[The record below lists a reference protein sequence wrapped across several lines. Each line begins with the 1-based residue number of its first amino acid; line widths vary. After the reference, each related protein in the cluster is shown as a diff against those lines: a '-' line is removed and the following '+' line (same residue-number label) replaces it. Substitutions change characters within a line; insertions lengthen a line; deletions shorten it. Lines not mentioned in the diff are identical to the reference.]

1 MTRNVV
7 VVVMDTARYR
17 DVFPETETVAPELE
31 SLAADGTRFDRAV
44 APAPWTLPSHAS
56 LFTGTYPSKH
66 GAHAD
71 HKYLDD
77 DRPTLAEAFAGA
89 GYETVAVSNNTW
101 ISDEFGFARG
111 FERFRKTWQY
121 LQADTDLGPVA
132 RTNEG
137 REKLR
142 ALARSLFDGN
152 PLVNALNAVY
162 GQFFR
167 KREDSGARRTNRWV
181 REWLADRGGDRPF
194 FLFVNY
200 LEPHLE
206 YRPPRETTERFLPDG
221 TSYEEAMAVPQ
232 DAWSHVAGDL
242 DLDEED
248 FAALRALYRGE
259 IAYLDDRIAEL
270 RDALAAAGEWEDTVF
285 VVTGDHGENIGDHG
299 LMDHQYALYETLLH
313 VPLVVHGG
321 PFDGGRD
328 ERLVSL
334 TDLAPTLL
342 DAVDV
347 DAPAFRDQAQGE
359 SLLAD
364 SSGQRE
370 HVFAEYLA
378 PQPSM
383 AALAERVDRLPDDVR
398 RYDRS
403 LRAVRGDDWKLIRGS
418 DGSRECYHL
427 ATDPDE
433 TVDLL
438 STDADGTAGADGVAE
453 AGGTAEANTADEES
467 VDATR
472 RADSLDDVLDDWLA
486 SFDHADPD
494 GDPAMS
500 ETTAQRLEDLGY
512 LQE

>member
-1 MTRNVV
+1 MTWNVV

-17 DVFPETETVAPELE
+17 DVFPDDATVAPTLE
-31 SLAADGTRFDRAV
+31 SLAADGTSFDHAV

-71 HKYLDD
+71 YKHLDD
-77 DRPTLAEAFAGA
+77 NLATLAEAFAGA

-111 FERFRKTWQY
+111 FEQFRKTWQY
-121 LQADTDLGPVA
+121 LQADTDLGRVA
-132 RTNEG
+132 RTTEG
-137 REKLR
+137 REQLR

-167 KREDSGARRTNRWV
+167 KREDSGARRTNEWI
-181 REWLADRGGDRPF
+181 REWLADREDDRPF
-194 FLFVNY
+194 FCFVNY

-206 YRPPRETTERFLPDG
+206 YRPPRATTERFLPEG

-232 DAWSHVAGDL
+232 DAWSYVAGDL
-242 DLDEED
+242 DLSDEE

-259 IAYLDDRIAEL
+259 IAYLDDRIADL
-270 RDALAAAGEWEDTVF
+270 RDTLEEAGVWDDTVF
-285 VVTGDHGENIGDHG
+285 VVTSDHGENIGDHG

-321 PFDGGRD
+321 PFAGGSD
-328 ERLVSL
+328 DDTLVSL

-342 DAVDV
+342 DAAGI
-347 DAPAFRDQAQGE
+347 DAPAFHKQAQGR

-364 SSGQRE
+364 DGEQRE

-383 AALAERVDRLPDDVR
+383 AALSERVGSLSDDVR
-398 RYDRS
+398 RYDRA

-427 ATDPDE
+427 ETDPDE
-433 TVDLL
+433 TVDRL
-438 STDADGTAGADGVAE
+438 SNEDLSVETDGERADAKERAEVLAGAL
-453 AGGTAEANTADEES
+453 DEW
-467 VDATR
+467 
-472 RADSLDDVLDDWLA
+472 LD
-486 SFDHADPD
+486 SFDHA
-494 GDPAMS
+494 
-500 ETTAQRLEDLGY
+500 ETHEEADISDHTAARLEDLGY

>member
-1 MTRNVV
+1 
-7 VVVMDTARYR
+7 MDTARYR
-17 DVFPETETVAPELE
+17 DVFPDDETVAPTLE
-31 SLAADGTRFDRAV
+31 SLAAEGTSFDDAV

-71 HKYLDD
+71 HKHLDGNLQ
-77 DRPTLAEAFAGA
+77 TLAEAFAGA

-101 ISDEFGFARG
+101 ISDEFGFACG

-137 REKLR
+137 RAKVR

-152 PLVNALNAVY
+152 PLVNVLNAIY
-162 GQFFR
+162 GQFLR
-167 KREDSGARRTNRWV
+167 KREDSGARRTNEWI
-181 REWLADRGGDRPF
+181 REWLADRDDERPF
-194 FLFVNY
+194 FCFVNY

-221 TSYEEAMAVPQ
+221 TSYDEAMGVPQ
-232 DAWSHVAGDL
+232 DAWSYVAGDL
-242 DLDEED
+242 DLTED
-248 FAALRALYRGE
+248 DFDALRALYRGE
-259 IAYLDDRIAEL
+259 IAYLDDRIADL
-270 RDALAAAGEWEDTVF
+270 RDALMDTGVWEDTVF

-313 VPLVVHGG
+313 VPLVIHGG
-321 PFDGGRD
+321 PFTSERD
-328 ERLVSL
+328 DRLVSL

-342 DAVDV
+342 DAADV
-347 DAPAFRDQAQGE
+347 DAPAFHKQTQGV

-364 SSGQRE
+364 SHGERE

-383 AALAERVDRLPDDVR
+383 DALSERVGSLSDDVR
-398 RYDRS
+398 RYDRA

-418 DGSRECYHL
+418 DGSNECYHIGS
-427 ATDPDE
+427 DPGE
-433 TVDLL
+433 TTNLL
-438 STDADGTAGADGVAE
+438 SNGADGAVE
-453 AGGTAEANTADEES
+453 ASAADEDS
-467 VDATR
+467 VEAAH
-472 RADSLDDVLDDWLA
+472 RADTLDNVLDGWLA

-494 GDPAMS
+494 SDPTMS
-500 ETTAQRLEDLGY
+500 DATAKRLEDLGY
-512 LQE
+512 LQK

>member
-7 VVVMDTARYR
+7 VVVMDTARYQ
-17 DVFPETETVAPELE
+17 DVFPEDETVAPTLE
-31 SLAADGTRFDRAV
+31 SLAAEGASFDRAI
-44 APAPWTLPSHAS
+44 ASAPWTLPSHAS

-66 GAHAD
+66 GAHAG
-71 HKYLDD
+71 HKHLGDD
-77 DRPTLAEAFAGA
+77 LATLAEAFAGA
-89 GYETVAVSNNTW
+89 DYETVAVSNNTW

-121 LQADTDLGPVA
+121 LQADTDLGRVA

-142 ALARSLFDGN
+142 EVTRALFDGN
-152 PLVNALNAVY
+152 PVVNALNAVY
-162 GQFFR
+162 GQFVR
-167 KREDSGARRTNRWV
+167 KREDSGAHRTNEWI
-181 REWLADRGGDRPF
+181 REWLADRDGERPF
-194 FLFVNY
+194 FCFVNY

-206 YRPPRETTERFLPDG
+206 YRPSRETTERFLPEG
-221 TSYEEAMAVPQ
+221 TSYDEAMAVPQ
-232 DAWSHVAGDL
+232 DAWSYVAGDL
-242 DLDEED
+242 DLSGGD
-248 FAALRALYRGE
+248 FEALRTLYRGE

-270 RDALAAAGEWEDTVF
+270 RDALEAADEWENTVF

-313 VPLVVHGG
+313 VPLVIHGG
-321 PFDGGRD
+321 PFAGGAD
-328 ERLVSL
+328 DRLVSL

-347 DAPAFRDQAQGE
+347 DAPAFREQAQGE
-359 SLLAD
+359 SLLD
-364 SSGQRE
+364 DDREERE

-383 AALAERVDRLPDDVR
+383 EALSERVGGLSEDVS
-398 RYDRS
+398 RYDRR

-427 ATDPDE
+427 GTDPTE
-433 TVDLL
+433 TVNRL
-438 STDADGTAGADGVAE
+438 STDDEEGADDGLNE
-453 AGGTAEANTADEES
+453 RS
-467 VDATR
+467 IDATKQ
-472 RADSLDDVLDDWLA
+472 AETLDGALDDWLD
-486 SFDHADPD
+486 SFDHADPESEATMSD
-494 GDPAMS
+494 GAA
-500 ETTAQRLEDLGY
+500 ERLEDLGY